1 MKGLAAEPG
10 GSSGTDVVAFQQPG
24 SKRWDDLD
32 QLRAILMLA
41 GIPYHVGLVYAS
53 HATWIVASP
62 DESQVMTWLIQFSH
76 TFRMPAFF
84 LLAGIFAMLLVRRR
98 GPRPW
103 LAGRMKRIGI
113 PLATSLVLVSPLMVM
128 ASAVS
133 QGGFGTAVPALL
145 AEFRNPSANWTVHL
159 WFLIY
164 LLPYCGLFAGL
175 YALTGPA
182 RVERATAAIHAAL
195 ARRPLLGWAVLIGMG
210 LITVATAAAAKLM
223 DAAYLMGGIFVPAQ
237 FVSYGLM
244 FLMGALIASR
254 PAWLAGFRQ
263 PNWSV
268 WALAFA
274 SAAAMA
280 AFQDSD
286 GDLSRAATYFLMPI
300 VGVLFS
306 HVLLSAARRWLDRRT
321 RFSRAMV
328 EVAMTMYLVHVAFVL
343 WLSVA
348 FLTVSWPAEVEIML
362 IILLSAGGSY
372 GFCRVVAASPLLTYL
387 FNGTASGGGNSQPIV
402 DVAPSPLQGH
412 LTQ

>member
-10 GSSGTDVVAFQQPG
+10 GPSGTDVAASQQPG
-24 SKRWDDLD
+24 NRRWDDLD

-41 GIPYHVGLVYAS
+41 GIPYHVGLVYAT

-62 DESQVMTWLIQFSH
+62 DKSQAMTWLIQFSH
-76 TFRMPAFF
+76 TFRMPTFF

-98 GPRPW
+98 GPGPW

-113 PLATSLVLVSPLMVM
+113 PLATSLVLVGPLMVT

-133 QGGFGTAVPALL
+133 REGFGAAVPALL
-145 AEFRNPSANWTVHL
+145 SEFRGPSANWTVHL

-164 LLPYCGLFAGL
+164 LLPYCALFAGL

-195 ARRPLLGWAVLIGMG
+195 AQRPLLGWAALIGMG
-210 LITVATAAAAKLM
+210 LTTVAAATAAKLM
-223 DAAYLMGGIFVPAQ
+223 DAAYLVGGIFVPAQ
-237 FVSYGLM
+237 FVAYGLM
-244 FLMGALIASR
+244 FLAGALIASR
-254 PAWLAGFRQ
+254 PTWLEGFRQ

-268 WALAFA
+268 WTLAFA

-280 AFQDSD
+280 AFQDDD
-286 GDLSRAATYFLMPI
+286 GDISRAATYFLMPI

-306 HVLLSAARRWLDRRT
+306 HVLLSAARKWLDRRT
-321 RFSRAMV
+321 HFSRAMV
-328 EVAMTMYLVHVAFVL
+328 DVAMTMYLVHVAFVL

-348 FLTVSWPAEVEIML
+348 FLAVPLPAEVEIVL

-372 GFCRVVAASPLLTYL
+372 GFCRVVAASPCLTYL
-387 FNGTASGGGNSQPIV
+387 FNGTTLSGGRGQPLA
-402 DVAPSPLQGH
+402 DPGASPL
-412 LTQ
+412 LR

>member
-1 MKGLAAEPG
+1 MDGLTIAPG
-10 GSSGTDVVAFQQPG
+10 TSSGTGALAAQQAA
-24 SKRWDDLD
+24 SRRWDDLD

-41 GIPYHVGLVYAS
+41 GIPYHAGLVYAS

-62 DESQVMTWLIQFSH
+62 DKSVLMTWLIQFSH

-84 LLAGIFAMLLVRRR
+84 LLAGVFAMLLVCRR
-98 GPRPW
+98 GPGAW
-103 LAGRMKRIGI
+103 LEGRIRRIGI

-133 QGGFGTAVPALL
+133 QGGFANALPALL
-145 AEFRNPSANWTVHL
+145 AELRHPSDNWTVHL

-182 RVERATAAIHAAL
+182 RIERATAATQDAL
-195 ARRPLLGWAVLIGMG
+195 ARHPLLGWVALLAMG
-210 LITVATAAAAKLM
+210 LITLGAAAAAKLL
-223 DAAYLMGGIFVPAQ
+223 DAAYLLGGIFIPAQ
-237 FVSYGLM
+237 FVAYGLM
-244 FLMGALIASR
+244 FLAGALLAAR
-254 PAWLAGFRQ
+254 PVWLEGFRR
-263 PNWSV
+263 PSWSA

-274 SAAAMA
+274 LAGTMA
-280 AFQDSD
+280 ALQDNAD
-286 GDLSRAATYFLMPI
+286 DLSRAVTYFLMPV

-328 EVAMTMYLVHVAFVL
+328 DVAMTMYLVHVAFVL

-348 FLTVSWPAEVEIML
+348 FLAVPLPAEVEIVL
-362 IILLSAGGSY
+362 IILLSTAGSY
-372 GFCRVVAASPLLTYL
+372 GFCRIVRASPLLTFL
-387 FNGTASGGGNSQPIV
+387 FNGTEPDAGRGMPAAGQG
-402 DVAPSPLQGH
+402 ASPLAGR
-412 LTQ
+412 LNR

>member
-1 MKGLAAEPG
+1 MKGWAAEPG
-10 GSSGTDVVAFQQPG
+10 RPSGTVAVGSQEPG
-24 SKRWDDLD
+24 SRRWDDLD

-53 HATWIVASP
+53 HATWIVDSP
-62 DESQVMTWLIQFSH
+62 DESQAMTWLIQFSH

-84 LLAGIFAMLLVRRR
+84 LLAGLFAMLLVRRR
-98 GPRPW
+98 GPGPW
-103 LAGRMKRIGI
+103 LAGRIRRIGI

-133 QGGFGTAVPALL
+133 QGGFGNAVPALL
-145 AEFRNPSANWTVHL
+145 AELRNPSANWTVHL

-175 YALTGPA
+175 YVLTGPV
-182 RVERATAAIHAAL
+182 RVERATAAIHGAL
-195 ARRPLLGWAVLIGMG
+195 ARRPLLAWAALTGMG
-210 LITVATAAAAKLM
+210 LATVAAAAAAKLV

-237 FVSYGLM
+237 FVAYGLM
-244 FLMGALIASR
+244 FLTGALIASR
-254 PAWLAGFRQ
+254 PVWLESFRQ

-274 SAAAMA
+274 SATAMA
-280 AFQDSD
+280 AFQDDD

-328 EVAMTMYLVHVAFVL
+328 EAAMTMYLVHVAFVL

-348 FLTVSWPAEVEIML
+348 FLAVPWPAEVEILL

-372 GFCRVVAASPLLTYL
+372 GFCRMVAASPLLTYL
-387 FNGTASGGGNSQPIV
+387 FNGTTPGGNGQPI
-402 DVAPSPLQGH
+402 AGAGISPL
-412 LTQ
+412 LR

>member
-1 MKGLAAEPG
+1 MKGWAAEPERP
-10 GSSGTDVVAFQQPG
+10 SGTVAVASQEPG
-24 SKRWDDLD
+24 SRRWDDLD

-53 HATWIVASP
+53 HATWIVDSP
-62 DESQVMTWLIQFSH
+62 DESQAMTWLVQFSH

-84 LLAGIFAMLLVRRR
+84 LLAGLFAMLLVRRR
-98 GPRPW
+98 GPGPW

-133 QGGFGTAVPALL
+133 QGGFGNAVPALL
-145 AEFRNPSANWTVHL
+145 AELRNPSANWTVHL

-182 RVERATAAIHAAL
+182 RVERATAAIHSVL
-195 ARRPLLGWAVLIGMG
+195 ARRPLLAWAALIGMG
-210 LITVATAAAAKLM
+210 LATVAAAAAAKLV
-223 DAAYLMGGIFVPAQ
+223 DAAYLMGGIVVPAQ
-237 FVSYGLM
+237 FVACGLM
-244 FLMGALIASR
+244 FLAGALIASR
-254 PAWLAGFRQ
+254 PAWLESFRQ

-274 SAAAMA
+274 SAATMA
-280 AFQDSD
+280 AFQDDD
-286 GDLSRAATYFLMPI
+286 GDLGRAATYFLMPI

-328 EVAMTMYLVHVAFVL
+328 DVAMTMYLVHVAFVL

-348 FLTVSWPAEVEIML
+348 FLAVPWPAEVEIVL

-387 FNGTASGGGNSQPIV
+387 FNGTTPGSGNDQPIV
-402 DVAPSPLQGH
+402 GAGASPL
-412 LTQ
+412 LR